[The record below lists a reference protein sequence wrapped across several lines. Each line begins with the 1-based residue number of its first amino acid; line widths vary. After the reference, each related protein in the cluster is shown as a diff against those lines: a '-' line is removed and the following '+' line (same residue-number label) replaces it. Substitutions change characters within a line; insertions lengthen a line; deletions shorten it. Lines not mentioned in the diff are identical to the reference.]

1 MSSEK
6 NACYT
11 WADLTIRVTEA
22 PAVIEEAMEKMFGLC
37 RTMGHDGDV
46 DVRMIL
52 RENDDF
58 IETMPLSIRKRY
70 ETMPED
76 ADPVIEFYP
85 DGEFAVLSKSGTT
98 GAYAVCAPPF
108 TEADIYSQVLAHQ
121 ASPLLFNSVLIPV
134 IRELLLRRG
143 KALLHAGCVATSAG
157 DGVIIIADSGGGKTT
172 TTIALAREGFRVVS
186 DDLIALSKS
195 EQGIRVEGIRK
206 PVNISRRT
214 IDFFPELSYLG
225 LTLRWSAESKTPVDP
240 IKLFGPEGMA
250 QASRASTI
258 LIPQVKR
265 DGPGLELMNIG
276 DVLTLLL
283 KSHTFAAGGPV
294 AKESLDILWPLLE
307 GVRTFRLATGYKPRR
322 LGQWMAKES
331 SRGRFG
337 NPCTLHPVKR
347 DCGVPS
353 PVARPTRTKKR
364 RFSQLKSVQFRELT
378 RRMLN
383 CTLDGEDRGDTD
395 ALLTTEPILLAAWK
409 MARHHRIE
417 AHMAKWLREASDAP
431 ESTELIDPEEVITR
445 AMVFSM
451 SLQSAAKRI
460 FDRISRVGIRA
471 IMLRGPALAVRYFP
485 EAHLRHSRDVDI
497 ICRRQDLPGAEAE
510 LLGLGYRPI
519 GNREYWEKK
528 GEWPFSDG
536 KHTVEL
542 HWDAYPVMQTHV
554 PRPRALVEFRDDL
567 ETAKIDGADIPCLG
581 LNHLVL
587 SSCLHAS
594 WEHKLDRLV
603 RLIDLRQ
610 IAKLDSKRI
619 DWEWIVRQ
627 TIDTGN
633 ALAVRQALRCAV
645 ELVDAPVPEEV
656 MEELRPVGLRK
667 RLGEVSLPPLECI
680 GSRGVAPKIRRA
692 LFHLALK

>member
-6 NACYT
+6 NTCYT

-22 PAVIEEAMEKMFGLC
+22 PAVIEDAMEKMFGLC
-37 RTMGHDGDV
+37 RTMVHDGDV

-52 RENDDF
+52 RENNDF

-70 ETMPED
+70 ETMPENP
-76 ADPVIEFYP
+76 DPVIEFYP
-85 DGEFAVLSKSGTT
+85 NGEFAVLAKSGTT
-98 GAYAVCAPPF
+98 GAYAVCTPPF
-108 TEADIYSQVLAHQ
+108 TEVDIYSQVLVHQ
-121 ASPLLFNSVLIPV
+121 ASPLLFNAVLIPV
-134 IRELLLRRG
+134 IRELLLHRG

-157 DGVIIIADSGGGKTT
+157 DGLIIIADSGGGKTT
-172 TTIALAREGFRVVS
+172 TTIALAREGFRVIS

-195 EQGIRVEGIRK
+195 EQGICVEGIRK

-225 LTLRWSAESKTPVDP
+225 STLRRSAEFKTPVDP
-240 IKLFGPEGMA
+240 IKLFGPKGMA
-250 QASRASTI
+250 QTSRASTI
-258 LIPQVKR
+258 LIPRVKR
-265 DGPGLELMNIG
+265 DGPSLEVMSIG

-307 GVRTFRLATGYKPRR
+307 GARTFQLATGYKPQY
-322 LGQWMAKES
+322 LGRWMAKES

-347 DCGVPS
+347 DCSVQSAVVMP
-353 PVARPTRTKKR
+353 PQTKKR
-364 RFSQLKSVQFRELT
+364 RLSQLKSIQFCELT
-378 RRMLN
+378 RRILDY
-383 CTLDGEDRGDTD
+383 TLDGKDRGDTD
-395 ALLTTEPILLAAWK
+395 ALLTAGPVLLAAWR

-417 AHMAKWLREASDAP
+417 THMAKWLREASNAP
-431 ESTELIDPEEVITR
+431 KSTELINQDEVITR
-445 AMVFSM
+445 ATIFSM
-451 SLQSAAKRI
+451 SLQSAAKKI
-460 FDRISRVGIRA
+460 FDRISRVGIHA

-497 ICRRQDLPGAEAE
+497 ICRRQDLPGAETE

-519 GNREYWEKK
+519 GNRKYWDKK

-554 PRPRALVEFRDDL
+554 ARSHVLVEFWDDL
-567 ETAKIDGADIPCLG
+567 ETAKIDGSDIPCLG

-610 IAKLDSKRI
+610 ISKLDSKRI
-619 DWEWIVRQ
+619 DWCAKRSLVL
-627 TIDTGN
+627 
-633 ALAVRQALRCAV
+633 LA
-645 ELVDAPVPEEV
+645 
-656 MEELRPVGLRK
+656 G
-667 RLGEVSLPPLECI
+667 
-680 GSRGVAPKIRRA
+680 
-692 LFHLALK
+692 